1 MKKFDNFANCLK
13 VLKTADFAEAS
24 ENEIYRTGVIAQ
36 FNLTFELAWKA
47 LQEVL
52 RLHGRLRLHGVAGA
66 DTGSPREIL
75 QLGFKVGFISDSS
88 AWLLM
93 LKKRNLS
100 VHVYDENE
108 ANEIIA
114 LIRDN
119 FIAAFTVLEDTLKD
133 KIDKADTELQ

>member
-1 MKKFDNFANCLK
+1 MKKLDNFANCLK
-13 VLKTADFAEAS
+13 VLKTADFAQAS
-24 ENEIYRTGVIAQ
+24 ANEIYRTGVIAQ

-47 LQEVL
+47 LQEV
-52 RLHGRLRLHGVAGA
+52 LRLHGVAGA

-119 FIAAFTVLEDTLKD
+119 FIAAFTVLEETLKD
-133 KIDKADTELQ
+133 KIEEADTEL

>member
-52 RLHGRLRLHGVAGA
+52 RLHGTAGA

-88 AWLLM
+88 SWLLM

-108 ANEIIA
+108 ANEIVA

-119 FIAAFTVLEDTLKD
+119 FIAAFTVLEETLKD
-133 KIDKADTELQ
+133 KIEEADTEL

>member
-13 VLKTADFAEAS
+13 VLKTADFAQAS
-24 ENEIYRTGVIAQ
+24 ANEIYRTGVIAQ

-47 LQEVL
+47 LQEV
-52 RLHGRLRLHGVAGA
+52 LRLHGVAGA